1 MGAMQPQ
8 KLGKAANK
16 LSPGA
21 SEGAEPPDFIAQAS
35 EPSEHI
41 AGS

>member
-21 SEGAEPPDFIAQAS
+21 AEGAEPADFISQAS
-35 EPSEHI
+35 EPREYI
-41 AGS
+41 AGF